1 MSDKIQELLSVLDV
15 FSRAPDKASLDK
27 ANSWLQEFQHSPEAW
42 STCDAILHSPAP
54 PAAQLFAAQTFRTK
68 VTFDLHQ
75 VEQDNLLPLRDRLLA
90 ALQRYHIGPRTIIVQ
105 LCLAISGLALQL
117 PSWDDAVQ
125 TMIDMFG
132 ANPVTV
138 PTLLQFLTL
147 LPEELTGNSR
157 IPVTDDEYRERSGSL
172 LTANSTKVLNLL
184 AMYNQAPGV
193 TNAVQSQIFDCL
205 RSWLVA
211 GEVRTSDLAATPLLA
226 FSFAALESD
235 ELFDSAVDVICELI
249 HETQEIDDNMPV
261 IELVVPRVIALRP
274 RLSLDKDDPE
284 KIRGYARIFAEAGE
298 TYRLLLLQH
307 TETFFP
313 IVEAIGECSAYP
325 DLDIVPITFPF
336 WMRLAQVI
344 GKKPSVSHHFQD
356 AYRSLM
362 AVIIQHLHFPP
373 DAEPLSAQD
382 AEKFRS
388 FRHVMGDTLK
398 DCCLVLRPET
408 CITATYH
415 MVASA
420 LSQPPG
426 SVSWQAIE
434 APLFAMRSM
443 GAEVDPRDNTAVPK
457 IMDLLPSLPEF
468 PRVRYAALLI
478 ISRYTEWI
486 SQHPEYIQAQLQYI
500 STGFQSSDIEVSA
513 AAGQALKYLCQD
525 CKEHLI
531 DFLPTLHNFLT
542 TTGAALSQ
550 EDRRE
555 VYEAI
560 AYVISAMPMD
570 RAADSLRTFVMD
582 IMTQVHA
589 ITVKGTATKQ
599 ELQVVGCGLENLE
612 VMLHV
617 VRGFGEDL
625 PEACQNTCQE
635 MWTVFDN
642 FITKYG
648 NDYGIAERTTRVL
661 RHGITL
667 YGKAGLNVAPSVVA
681 RMAQAFTITGFPSYL
696 WIAGKIVSQYG
707 SEESPGL
714 RASFLGVYETATSKV
729 VSLLQEKTPGDIPD
743 VIEDY
748 VQMLLQLADFAPDV
762 FYQSSAFP
770 LAFRATMAA
779 LTMVHSD
786 ILFASLDLFRIIF
799 THECLT
805 DTTNPP
811 PKYPLYATAIR
822 GVFEKE
828 GFEFLGLLLA
838 GLIGDF
844 PEDSASTVVSIFR
857 ATAIVW
863 MQQLLTWLP
872 SILQQLPNSAAPAD
886 AKTQFFA
893 DVSSSLQI
901 KQYDKVKY
909 AILTLNRASRKAKD
923 RRRGLDR

>member
-1 MSDKIQELLSVLDV
+1 MPFKAKSSIV
-15 FSRAPDKASLDK
+15 F
-27 ANSWLQEFQHSPEAW
+27 EAG
-42 STCDAILHSPAP
+42 
-54 PAAQLFAAQTFRTK
+54 
-68 VTFDLHQ
+68 
-75 VEQDNLLPLRDRLLA
+75 LLPARIRRTLRFGGRCDLRVDSRNTRNRRQHA
-90 ALQRYHIGPRTIIVQ
+90 RHRACCPSRHRASSPSEHRQRR
-105 LCLAISGLALQL
+105 
-117 PSWDDAVQ
+117 
-125 TMIDMFG
+125 
-132 ANPVTV
+132 
-138 PTLLQFLTL
+138 
-147 LPEELTGNSR
+147 
-157 IPVTDDEYRERSGSL
+157 
-172 LTANSTKVLNLL
+172 
-184 AMYNQAPGV
+184 
-193 TNAVQSQIFDCL
+193 
-205 RSWLVA
+205 
-211 GEVRTSDLAATPLLA
+211 
-226 FSFAALESD
+226 
-235 ELFDSAVDVICELI
+235 
-249 HETQEIDDNMPV
+249 
-261 IELVVPRVIALRP
+261 
-274 RLSLDKDDPE
+274 PE

-398 DCCLVLRPET
+398 DCCMVLRPET
-408 CITATYH
+408 CITATYN
-415 MVASA
+415 MVANA

-457 IMDLLPSLPEF
+457 IMDLLPSLPDF

-525 CKEHLI
+525 CKEHLV
-531 DFLPTLHNFLT
+531 DFLPTLHTFLT

-589 ITVKGTATKQ
+589 ITGKGTATKQ
-599 ELQVVGCGLENLE
+599 ELQVVGCKLFGPARISIYILTVCLGGLENLE

-681 RMAQAFTITGFPSYL
+681 RMAQAFTITGSPVIYGLPAKLSASMAAKKVRNFVHRFWESTKRPRLRLCPYFKKRRQGIYL
-696 WIAGKIVSQYG
+696 
-707 SEESPGL
+707 
-714 RASFLGVYETATSKV
+714 
-729 VSLLQEKTPGDIPD
+729 
-743 VIEDY
+743 
-748 VQMLLQLADFAPDV
+748 MLADFAPDV

-811 PKYPLYATAIR
+811 PKYPLYAAAIQS
-822 GVFEKE
+822 VFEKE

-893 DVSSSLQI
+893 DVSKFVVFHDVHL
-901 KQYDKVKY
+901 V
-909 AILTLNRASRKAKD
+909 R
-923 RRRGLDR
+923 

>member
-1 MSDKIQELLSVLDV
+1 
-15 FSRAPDKASLDK
+15 
-27 ANSWLQEFQHSPEAW
+27 
-42 STCDAILHSPAP
+42 
-54 PAAQLFAAQTFRTK
+54 
-68 VTFDLHQ
+68 
-75 VEQDNLLPLRDRLLA
+75 
-90 ALQRYHIGPRTIIVQ
+90 
-105 LCLAISGLALQL
+105 
-117 PSWDDAVQ
+117 
-125 TMIDMFG
+125 
-132 ANPVTV
+132 
-138 PTLLQFLTL
+138 
-147 LPEELTGNSR
+147 
-157 IPVTDDEYRERSGSL
+157 
-172 LTANSTKVLNLL
+172 
-184 AMYNQAPGV
+184 
-193 TNAVQSQIFDCL
+193 
-205 RSWLVA
+205 
-211 GEVRTSDLAATPLLA
+211 
-226 FSFAALESD
+226 
-235 ELFDSAVDVICELI
+235 
-249 HETQEIDDNMPV
+249 
-261 IELVVPRVIALRP
+261 
-274 RLSLDKDDPE
+274 
-284 KIRGYARIFAEAGE
+284 
-298 TYRLLLLQH
+298 
-307 TETFFP
+307 
-313 IVEAIGECSAYP
+313 
-325 DLDIVPITFPF
+325 
-336 WMRLAQVI
+336 
-344 GKKPSVSHHFQD
+344 
-356 AYRSLM
+356 
-362 AVIIQHLHFPP
+362 
-373 DAEPLSAQD
+373 
-382 AEKFRS
+382 
-388 FRHVMGDTLK
+388 
-398 DCCLVLRPET
+398 
-408 CITATYH
+408 
-415 MVASA
+415 
-420 LSQPPG
+420 
-426 SVSWQAIE
+426 
-434 APLFAMRSM
+434 
-443 GAEVDPRDNTAVPK
+443 
-457 IMDLLPSLPEF
+457 
-468 PRVRYAALLI
+468 
-478 ISRYTEWI
+478 
-486 SQHPEYIQAQLQYI
+486 
-500 STGFQSSDIEVSA
+500 
-513 AAGQALKYLCQD
+513 
-525 CKEHLI
+525 
-531 DFLPTLHNFLT
+531 
-542 TTGAALSQ
+542 
-550 EDRRE
+550 
-555 VYEAI
+555 
-560 AYVISAMPMD
+560 MD

-582 IMTQVHA
+582 IMTQVHV

-599 ELQVVGCGLENLE
+599 ELQVVGCKLFGPARIIIYILTVCLGGLENLE

-707 SEESPGL
+707 SEESPEL

-743 VIEDY
+743 GMYHVFYEASAFLTSNAVIEDY

-811 PKYPLYATAIR
+811 PKYPLYAAAIR
-822 GVFEKE
+822 SVFEKE

-893 DVSSSLQI
+893 DVSRFVVFRDVNFGSMVSTIRSSLQS